1 MSTLTCTC
9 VCGCRL
15 GCPVMCGSCTT
26 TTTTATT
33 TTTIV
38 ETVAPSTVAQ
48 PKTTHSATTTH
59 PATTTNAGHA
69 SNCVQV
75 AEGSLDRQL
84 CECDLWG
91 SATEGTVLAVLVLSA
106 TFYCRQP
113 FFLFPSDSCFAPRI
127 IVERS
132 ASSAS
137 FQNRTSIV
145 NRTSIARRLAA
156 DKKAAGPSEG

>member
-1 MSTLTCTC
+1 MHMLESHLNKNISFAPHARGCDHQKLLLTFVLFFLVSTLTCTC

-48 PKTTHSATTTH
+48 PKTTHGATTTH

-91 SATEGTVLAVLVLSA
+91 SATEGTVLAVLILSA
-106 TFYCRQP
+106 TFFSFSVGLIFC
-113 FFLFPSDSCFAPRI
+113 
-127 IVERS
+127 
-132 ASSAS
+132 SSYNS
-137 FQNRTSIV
+137 TSGG
-145 NRTSIARRLAA
+145 SI
-156 DKKAAGPSEG
+156 